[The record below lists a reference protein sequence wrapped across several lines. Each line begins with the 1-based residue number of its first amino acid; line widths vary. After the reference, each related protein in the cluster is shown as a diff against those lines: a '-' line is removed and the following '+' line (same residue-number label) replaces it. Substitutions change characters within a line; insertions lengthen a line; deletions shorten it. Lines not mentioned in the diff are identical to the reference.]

1 VSELIWS
8 CERGRSGRLE
18 ERGAEAWLGDDDKAP
33 GTWRMQ
39 TEELLM
45 LSTES
50 DEQDHMRERRG
61 RHSTLE
67 LVTYPRKLL
76 DAL

>member
-1 VSELIWS
+1 
-8 CERGRSGRLE
+8 
-18 ERGAEAWLGDDDKAP
+18 LGDDDEAP

-50 DEQDHMRERRG
+50 DEKDHMRERRG